1 MRYLYS
7 ESDNPIATDYY
18 YEARYTSN
26 DDFPYVHSHAH
37 NYYEIYMYLGGSCRL
52 SVEDCMYDVNKGD
65 IVIIPPYT
73 IHQLHQAEPKTLPYV
88 RMYMYITEACLKS
101 FQFNEHSLLHS
112 LELARNNN
120 RYHFTINDTE
130 EYTKIKSCMENIYYN
145 GKKEFYGKE
154 LLNRSYILQIMS
166 LLSKNIITELNPQG
180 IIHSNPLIEK
190 IITYINGSYTDDISL
205 DSLTDMFYTNKS
217 TLSKEFKDYT
227 SHTIHNYLVM
237 KRISVAKQE
246 MAEGVPPSQV
256 YLLTGFKDYSTFY
269 RTFQRTEGMSP
280 KDYFVRVTNVGDE

>member
-7 ESDNPIATDYY
+7 ESDIPIATDYY
-18 YEARYTSN
+18 YEARYISN
-26 DDFPYVHSHAH
+26 DDFPCVYSHVH
-37 NYYEIYMYLGGSCRL
+37 NFYEIYMYRSGSCRL
-52 SVEDCMYDVNKGD
+52 SVEDCMYDVYKGD
-65 IVIIPPYT
+65 VFIIPPYT
-73 IHQLHQAEPKTLPYV
+73 IHQLYQKEPNTLPYV

-112 LELARNNN
+112 LELAKDNK
-120 RYHFTINDTE
+120 RYHFTINDE
-130 EYTKIKSCMENIYYN
+130 NEYNNIIQCMENIYFN

-154 LLNRSYILQIMS
+154 LLNRSNILQIMS
-166 LLSKNIITELNPQG
+166 LLSKNIVNELKPQG

-190 IITYINGSYTDDISL
+190 IISYINSSYTDDISL
-205 DSLTDMFYTNKS
+205 DSLTDMFFTNKS

-246 MAEGVPPSQV
+246 MAEGTPPSQV

-280 KDYFVRVTNVGDE
+280 KDYFIRVTNTGEE